1 MRSAIV
7 NYVNTRCYVFLTLYV
22 PQGDSW
28 TTFWNAYWFTWS
40 RPFLGLIRSCLWRC
54 SSPSISITVAL
65 NCNQS
70 QVVPHRQAIFTFIS
84 TYTWMFLFDSHLHIS
99 LRRWWPLSENAHQ
112 HEEGSAIWR
121 HCRWGWENN
130 VFFKQL
136 VTTCCNLTWA
146 CAHVM
151 LGKKIVEFVEL
162 ANGDIAKL
170 RISLYRQRDCPW
182 YILCGT
188 ASPNALSMFQLSI

>member
-1 MRSAIV
+1 M
-7 NYVNTRCYVFLTLYV
+7 
-22 PQGDSW
+22 
-28 TTFWNAYWFTWS
+28 
-40 RPFLGLIRSCLWRC
+40 
-54 SSPSISITVAL
+54 
-65 NCNQS
+65 
-70 QVVPHRQAIFTFIS
+70 
-84 TYTWMFLFDSHLHIS
+84 HIS
-99 LRRWWPLSENAHQ
+99 MKKGLPYEDIAD
-112 HEEGSAIWR
+112 EDEKTM
-121 HCRWGWENN
+121 C
-130 VFFKQL
+130 FFKQL